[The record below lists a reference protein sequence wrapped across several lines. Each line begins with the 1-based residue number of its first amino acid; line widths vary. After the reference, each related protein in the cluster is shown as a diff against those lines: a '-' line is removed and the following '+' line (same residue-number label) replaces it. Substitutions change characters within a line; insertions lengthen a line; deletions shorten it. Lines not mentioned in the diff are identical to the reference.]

1 MTAWLESLLGR
12 LPIGWL
18 QLSHSKGRLAAAV
31 AGVAFAN
38 ILILMQLGF
47 LGALI
52 GSIAL
57 PYNQFQADLIISS
70 SDMNT
75 LADGSPLPR
84 QRMYQAL
91 AVEGV
96 RSATPVYFGKL
107 DWKRPDGSVRTLDLF
122 GVDPAATTFRNPR
135 ITARLPELAL
145 SDVALID
152 SKTRNVPAEMFAA
165 IDRGERYS
173 FEAKGRT
180 ISVADTFVMGGGFS
194 ADGYLVV
201 SDQTFLKLFP
211 QRAPG
216 APNLVF
222 VTLEPGAVPAKV
234 LATMR
239 ALLPGDD
246 SKVRTLA
253 ETIAVD
259 QRFQTTQK
267 PVGIIFGFGI
277 VIGIL
282 VGIIIVYQVL
292 STDVADHIKEYATF
306 KAIGYP
312 QRFFLGIVFEEAL
325 ILALLGFVPGL
336 LIALGLYALV
346 TGATGL
352 PLAMTASR
360 AGGVLIGTLLMCTLS
375 GAIATGKLARA
386 NPADLF

>member
-1 MTAWLESLLGR
+1 MTGLLEKLLGR

-18 QLSHSKGRLAAAV
+18 QLSHSKGRLAAAI

-47 LGALI
+47 LGALV
-52 GSIAL
+52 GSIAV
-57 PYNQFQADLIISS
+57 PYTQFEADLIISS

-96 RSATPVYFGKL
+96 RSATPVYLAKL

-122 GVDPAATTFRNPR
+122 GIDPATTTFRNPR
-135 ITARLPELAL
+135 IAARLPELAL

-152 SKTRNVPAEMFAA
+152 SRTRNVPREMFSA
-165 IDRGERYS
+165 IGRGEQYR

-180 ISVADTFVMGGGFS
+180 ISVVDTFVMGGGFS

-216 APNLVF
+216 APNFIF
-222 VTLEPGAVPAKV
+222 VTLEPGTAQEQV
-234 LATMR
+234 LATLR
-239 ALLPGDD
+239 AVLPPDD
-246 SKVRTLA
+246 SKVRPVS
-253 ETIAVD
+253 EAVAAD
-259 QRFQTTQK
+259 QRFQTTQR

-277 VIGIL
+277 VIGVL

-292 STDVADHIKEYATF
+292 STDVADHLREYATF

-336 LIALGLYALV
+336 LIALGLYTLV
-346 TGATGL
+346 ASTTGL
-352 PLAMTASR
+352 PLAMTAAR
-360 AGGVLIGTLLMCTLS
+360 AASVLGGTLVMCTLS
-375 GAIATGKLARA
+375 GAIATRKLARA

>member
-1 MTAWLESLLGR
+1 MTGFLETLLGR

-18 QLSHSKGRLAAAV
+18 QLSHSKGRLAAAI

-47 LGALI
+47 LGALV

-57 PYNQFQADLIISS
+57 PYTQFQADLIISS

-96 RSATPVYFGKL
+96 QSATPVYLAKL

-122 GVDPAATTFRNPR
+122 GIDPATTTFRNPR
-135 ITARLPELAL
+135 IAARLPDLAL

-152 SKTRNVPAEMFAA
+152 SKTRNVPSEMFTA

-180 ISVADTFVMGGGFS
+180 ISVVDTFVMGGGFS

-216 APNLVF
+216 APNFIF
-222 VTLEPGAVPAKV
+222 VTLEPGAAPQRV
-234 LATMR
+234 LATLR
-239 ALLPGDD
+239 TVLPPDD
-246 SKVRTLA
+246 SKVRTLP
-253 ETIAVD
+253 EAVAAD
-259 QRFQTTQK
+259 QRFQTTQR
-267 PVGIIFGFGI
+267 PIGIIFGFGI
-277 VIGIL
+277 VIGVL

-292 STDVADHIKEYATF
+292 STDVADHLREYATF

-346 TGATGL
+346 AGVTGL
-352 PLAMTASR
+352 PLSMTAGR
-360 AGGVLIGTLLMCTLS
+360 AFAVLGGTLLMCTLS
-375 GAIATGKLARA
+375 GAIATRKLARA